1 MFMSK
6 LFVFLD
12 LVVLIDQFD
21 LKLRVF
27 WVDFIQ
33 FVVEF
38 L

>member
-12 LVVLIDQFD
+12 FVFLIDQFD

-33 FVVEF
+33 FLVEF